1 MLDRYIKRMI
11 IGSLIGL
18 WTILFSLSL
27 TANADVDE
35 TYDAKTDQETSGSL
49 ETLENVNSYRSV
61 YQKWLDQDE
70 PMPRVQHVVEAE
82 TFMTDLPVEEMYGV
96 QAIGLGV
103 GDAIEIDLTVEETGL
118 YEIWI
123 DYLIVDERI
132 RNPELKKEI
141 AYGDQPF
148 EIQYNEDA
156 GILLD
161 LVYEK
166 ELSEPRLDRY
176 GDEIPISVKSV
187 EKWIKDYP
195 SQDPAAIIKEPLKN
209 RLQAGQNTIRLTL
222 NNSVELY
229 VSKVTISN
237 SIERKDYEDY
247 LADHLEQ
254 GATRPLDVRMAI
266 DAEDYARKSS
276 TSISTFSVMEPHMS
290 QYRFN
295 KRYMNAIEI
304 KRANQWIEYEVD
316 VEEAGLY
323 KIGLK
328 AELTKQGLP
337 VYRRIE
343 VNGIV
348 PFEAFNHLRI
358 DFQKGWNNFVLSD
371 RQEPYEVYLNQGI
384 NTIRIETSPGLNVH
398 FEAIDAIL
406 DDIQDLTME
415 ITSLTGGIADRDRTW
430 DIVSYIPDIVDRL
443 EKMKEGVLDQYER
456 LTSYSNEKAAQ
467 FNILRVAANQLD
479 ELIQNPDLIVE
490 KAYLLNEG
498 TSSTANI
505 LSRSLT
511 ELMDEPMRLDQ
522 IYVFSE
528 AELPRAD
535 SPWYVN
541 MWEQLKMFF
550 YSFFDPRYDL
560 ELSDDPDVVRIWVSR
575 SKLHVELMQRMADEG
590 FTRETGIDVEMMVL
604 PNQNRIV
611 LANAAGKTPDLVVSQ
626 GGQTIYDYASRNM
639 LADLSE
645 MEGFQEVA
653 ADFQPNTFV
662 PYIFEDGVYAMPET
676 QDVALLFYRT
686 DILSSLD
693 LSVPDT
699 LEEVLGML
707 PLLQSLGM
715 NFYHPISGSAATKSI
730 NHMSPLIY
738 QQGGEL
744 YGMTASDVAIREP
757 SSVQAIKYMIDLY
770 NVYNLPLQVG
780 SFYDRFRSGTLPIGI
795 GDQNMYI
802 QLKYAAPELIGQW
815 GVAPIPGVR
824 NDEGV
829 VERWD
834 TALGTAGFIF
844 DDSKNKERAWEFL
857 KWWSSSEIQAEFSY
871 ELISNFGELFL
882 NMTANI
888 DGFIDSAWPEDSKE
902 AILAQWE
909 WIRIPPRMPGYYIME
924 RELSNVYNK
933 AVFDRVN
940 YRNALDEAY
949 FNITREINRKLDE
962 FGYGPNRTY
971 RIPNNENIHEWIGE

>member
-1 MLDRYIKRMI
+1 
-11 IGSLIGL
+11 
-18 WTILFSLSL
+18 
-27 TANADVDE
+27 
-35 TYDAKTDQETSGSL
+35 
-49 ETLENVNSYRSV
+49 
-61 YQKWLDQDE
+61 
-70 PMPRVQHVVEAE
+70 
-82 TFMTDLPVEEMYGV
+82 
-96 QAIGLGV
+96 
-103 GDAIEIDLTVEETGL
+103 
-118 YEIWI
+118 
-123 DYLIVDERI
+123 
-132 RNPELKKEI
+132 
-141 AYGDQPF
+141 
-148 EIQYNEDA
+148 
-156 GILLD
+156 
-161 LVYEK
+161 
-166 ELSEPRLDRY
+166 
-176 GDEIPISVKSV
+176 
-187 EKWIKDYP
+187 
-195 SQDPAAIIKEPLKN
+195 
-209 RLQAGQNTIRLTL
+209 
-222 NNSVELY
+222 
-229 VSKVTISN
+229 
-237 SIERKDYEDY
+237 
-247 LADHLEQ
+247 
-254 GATRPLDVRMAI
+254 
-266 DAEDYARKSS
+266 
-276 TSISTFSVMEPHMS
+276 
-290 QYRFN
+290 
-295 KRYMNAIEI
+295 
-304 KRANQWIEYEVD
+304 
-316 VEEAGLY
+316 
-323 KIGLK
+323 
-328 AELTKQGLP
+328 
-337 VYRRIE
+337 
-343 VNGIV
+343 
-348 PFEAFNHLRI
+348 
-358 DFQKGWNNFVLSD
+358 
-371 RQEPYEVYLNQGI
+371 
-384 NTIRIETSPGLNVH
+384 
-398 FEAIDAIL
+398 
-406 DDIQDLTME
+406 
-415 ITSLTGGIADRDRTW
+415 
-430 DIVSYIPDIVDRL
+430 
-443 EKMKEGVLDQYER
+443 
-456 LTSYSNEKAAQ
+456 
-467 FNILRVAANQLD
+467 
-479 ELIQNPDLIVE
+479 
-490 KAYLLNEG
+490 
-498 TSSTANI
+498 
-505 LSRSLT
+505 
-511 ELMDEPMRLDQ
+511 
-522 IYVFSE
+522 
-528 AELPRAD
+528 
-535 SPWYVN
+535 
-541 MWEQLKMFF
+541 
-550 YSFFDPRYDL
+550 
-560 ELSDDPDVVRIWVSR
+560 
-575 SKLHVELMQRMADEG
+575 
-590 FTRETGIDVEMMVL
+590 
-604 PNQNRIV
+604 
-611 LANAAGKTPDLVVSQ
+611 
-626 GGQTIYDYASRNM
+626 M

-653 ADFQPNTFV
+653 SDFQPNTFV